1 MPLHAD
7 PPKSLADALFGKTR
21 KAVISRLYGHPERSW
36 HLRELAR
43 EANLSPTMLSKEADK
58 LAGAGILLDVR
69 DGNRRE
75 LKANPSCP
83 IYEELRGI
91 ARKTSGL
98 ADILREALS
107 PLKGID
113 QAFIFGSVA
122 RGKERSDSDVDVCVI
137 GSVANRTL
145 VAAVGGIE
153 EQVRRPVS
161 VVLYTI
167 QELREKIRRGNPFVT
182 RMLSSEKLF
191 LIGDA
196 NGLIQKIGKP

>member
-1 MPLHAD
+1 MPLPAD

-98 ADILREALS
+98 ADILRETLS